1 MQTKFFSNFDDEMA
15 TKLIFLN
22 QVEESEEKLENAA
35 AGLTINDGAEEEV
48 AEEVEKKIDEQNF
61 TTIFGV
67 KIRTIY
73 RKG

>member
-35 AGLTINDGAEEEV
+35 GGLTINDGAEEEV